1 MTSNLTRSAARVYG
15 ALTALG
21 DGSPDVLKRLLPFFE
36 PILRPCQGSPFDLD
50 SFAREVRDTWKWNFN
65 IDIVEVFVPRLVEAG
80 WLTPLDPS
88 VEQSSYMVSLP
99 DQILNLETE
108 ANAVAEL
115 RAIAEKFE
123 AFAQELSPLTK
134 IPIEVEEFE
143 DILIEWLLYIEAYS
157 EKNLEFTTRTVEE
170 PSGTLKRVVDVPRT
184 TKLKDE
190 ERILC
195 ARFVEHAIKT
205 DPEASET
212 LARIASIGLL
222 TEVVQDF
229 VKPATPVKTSNLIVY
244 LDAPVAMEFLGVSG
258 NAARENTQPVIAEL
272 TRIGAKVRIFG
283 QSINEISYSLKAVL
297 QNPRPTGPTAQALA
311 RGDVLKEYV
320 TQVAA
325 NPEVFLEDAGISATH
340 RTLEQTPSEH
350 TYFTQDQRTE
360 IYGALSFQLNPHA
373 RDHDADVTTFII
385 RQRSGHEDHDIF
397 KSRFVLMTKNGL
409 LAQLVRKKCVELGVI
424 SQSAIP
430 SVVHRRV
437 LTVSMWLRTR
447 LFSSLVAL
455 AWGRTLWT
463 SQNV

>member
-36 PILRPCQGSPFDLD
+36 PILRPCQGSSFDLD

-108 ANAVAEL
+108 ANAVAQL

-222 TEVVQDF
+222 TE
-229 VKPATPVKTSNLIVY
+229 KS
-244 LDAPVAMEFLGVSG
+244 ES
-258 NAARENTQPVIAEL
+258 
-272 TRIGAKVRIFG
+272 VR
-283 QSINEISYSLKAVL
+283 
-297 QNPRPTGPTAQALA
+297 
-311 RGDVLKEYV
+311 
-320 TQVAA
+320 
-325 NPEVFLEDAGISATH
+325 
-340 RTLEQTPSEH
+340 
-350 TYFTQDQRTE
+350 
-360 IYGALSFQLNPHA
+360 
-373 RDHDADVTTFII
+373 
-385 RQRSGHEDHDIF
+385 
-397 KSRFVLMTKNGL
+397 
-409 LAQLVRKKCVELGVI
+409 
-424 SQSAIP
+424 P
-430 SVVHRRV
+430 SVYD
-437 LTVSMWLRTR
+437 
-447 LFSSLVAL
+447 
-455 AWGRTLWT
+455 
-463 SQNV
+463 